1 MKIKSLIVAAVVALF
16 ATSSLSAK
24 SLVVYF
30 SRADENYGV
39 GNITEG
45 NTAILANPSAP
56 PTQSDGMNH
65 AIKSPLII
73 RNGAQSKTPRF
84 TIICMIR

>member
-24 SLVVYF
+24 SLVIYF

-39 GNITEG
+39 GTITEG
-45 NTAILANPSAP
+45 NTAILGVWCITLRKWKVVIVNSTSLPN
-56 PTQSDGMNH
+56 SDYF
-65 AIKSPLII
+65 LYTFF
-73 RNGAQSKTPRF
+73 R
-84 TIICMIR
+84 